1 MEKNF
6 NNKAV
11 SHFEE
16 LEERLE
22 MAQVASSDVARCGGT
37 NSGTKEDVGAEDFEV
52 QP

>member
-1 MEKNF
+1 MEKNL
-6 NNKAV
+6 NNNAV

-22 MAQVASSDVARCGGT
+22 MAQVAAADTIRCNIGSVSSSLEQATDV
-37 NSGTKEDVGAEDFEV
+37 DV

>member
-1 MEKNF
+1 MEKNLKK
-6 NNKAV
+6 NAV

-22 MAQVASSDVARCGGT
+22 MAQAAAADVIRCNNGSVST
-37 NSGTKEDVGAEDFEV
+37 DIDEDPDVDP

>member
-1 MEKNF
+1 MEKNLKD
-6 NNKAV
+6 NAV

-22 MAQVASSDVARCGGT
+22 MAQVASSDVARCGGVI
-37 NSGTKEDVGAEDFEV
+37 EDGEDIEV